1 MNTNQSILIVE
12 DSDVDYDLICWGLR
26 QNGWEETI
34 VRGNSAEEAL
44 AILTD
49 PDNPHRL
56 HSGVPALILL
66 DIKMPGMGGFG
77 FLRALKQVSPP
88 PEVPVIILSSSSNPA
103 DITVSYQLGAT
114 GYVHKP
120 ASLPEY
126 AAKMGD
132 VLKLCFES

>member
-12 DSDVDYDLICWGLR
+12 DSDIDHDLICWGLR
-26 QNGWEETI
+26 QSGWEGAL
-34 VRGNSAEEAL
+34 VRGSSAEDAL

-56 HSGVPALILL
+56 QTGVPALILL
-66 DIKMPGMGGFG
+66 DIRMPGMGGFG
-77 FLRALKQVSPP
+77 FLQALKEVNPP
-88 PEVPVIILSSSSNPA
+88 PQIPVIILSRSSNPA
-103 DITVSYQLGAT
+103 DITISYQLGAA
-114 GYVHKP
+114 GYVCKP

-126 AAKMGD
+126 ALKMGD